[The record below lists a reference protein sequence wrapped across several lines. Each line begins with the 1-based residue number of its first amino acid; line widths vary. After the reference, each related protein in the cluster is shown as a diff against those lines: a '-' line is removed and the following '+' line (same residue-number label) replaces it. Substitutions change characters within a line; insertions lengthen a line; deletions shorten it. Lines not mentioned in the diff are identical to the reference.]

1 MSRASRKA
9 LTPDQLDNLGL
20 ALIELA
26 KEMWVMKDRQMVTEA
41 LLSEKGLLADLDAY
55 QPGPEL
61 AGLISSERKRFLGA
75 FSSALFHQGDA

>member
-1 MSRASRKA
+1 MNRASRKA
-9 LTPDQLDNLGL
+9 LTPDQLDNLGF

-41 LLSEKGLLADLDAY
+41 LLREKGLLADLDSY

-61 AGLISSERKRFLGA
+61 ADRIASERKRFLGV
-75 FSSALFHQGDA
+75 FSSALFHQDV

>member
-1 MSRASRKA
+1 MTTTKRRA

-20 ALIELA
+20 ALIEMA

-41 LLSEKGLLADLDAY
+41 LLKEKGLLADLDAY

-61 AGLISSERKRFLGA
+61 SDVIAKERKRFLGA
-75 FSSALFHQGDA
+75 FSSALFRQDD

>member
-1 MSRASRKA
+1 MSKATRKA

-26 KEMWVMKDRQMVTEA
+26 KELWVMKDRQLITEA
-41 LLSEKGLLADLDAY
+41 LLKEKGLLAELDSY

-61 AGLISSERKRFLGA
+61 TGLLAEERKRFLAA
-75 FSSALFHQGDA
+75 FASVLFHRDA

>member
-1 MSRASRKA
+1 MSKASRKA

-26 KEMWVMKDRQMVTEA
+26 KEMWVMKDRQLVTEA
-41 LLSEKGLLADLDAY
+41 LLKEKGLLADLDAY

-61 AGLISSERKRFLGA
+61 NDLLAKERKRFLTA
-75 FSSALFHQGDA
+75 FSSTLFHQDA